1 MKKFYTFILAVLLVV
16 SLAGC
21 GDTASNIEVVSA
33 SDDEITEMQT
43 ALDEIDGLYIGL
55 LNDTTLTNSTNIE
68 IKDNVI
74 TIKSG
79 GEYTITGSLDDG
91 QIVVDT
97 GDAVTLNLQDVTI
110 HNEDGPAIY
119 IEDADGGTTINLV
132 AGTVNTLSDGNTH
145 SDEETTAVIYSKD
158 TLYLDGSGT
167 LIVNANAN
175 DGIVSK
181 DSFTIYD
188 GTYVITSQGDAV
200 YGKDDLTIEGGDFTV
215 VTYGGSAEA
224 PVIEESSGRN
234 SFFNN
239 EDDEG
244 VEGSQKALKSE
255 GTLTINGGTFNLD
268 AYDDAIHSDTEVI
281 VNGGDITLSS
291 GDDGIHSDE
300 LLTVNGGTLTIEY
313 AAEGLESFSVVINDG
328 TIDINAYDDGIN
340 ATNGTNTSVG
350 GAADHPDYS
359 EYDLDTDP
367 SIIINDGT
375 LNVVSGGDGI
385 DANGV
390 VLINGGYIT
399 VNGKGTSSGMIESPI
414 DFDITGIISG
424 GTVLATGTPT
434 MAYEFDDED
443 STQVS
448 FVATFGYSYSAG
460 STIQIL
466 DSGNNTL
473 VDTTTSNAFQTII
486 FSCDELEQGDTYTLV
501 IDGDEY
507 TLTLSS
513 TSLVTIAS

>member
-1 MKKFYTFILAVLLVV
+1 MKKFYTFILAALLVV

-21 GDTASNIEVVSA
+21 GDTTTNIEVVTA
-33 SDDEITEMQT
+33 TDSDITEMQ
-43 ALDEIDGLYIGL
+43 AELDEIDGLYIGL
-55 LNDTTLTNSTNIE
+55 LNDTTLTNSTNIT
-68 IKDNVI
+68 IKDNVV

-79 GEYTITGSLDDG
+79 GEYTVTGTLDDG

-97 GDAVTLNLQDVTI
+97 GDAVTLNLLNVTI

-119 IEDADGGTTINLV
+119 IEDADGATTINLV
-132 AGTVNTLSDGNTH
+132 AGFVNTLSDGETH
-145 SDEETTAVIYSKD
+145 SDEETTAVLYSKD

-167 LIVNANAN
+167 LIIEANTN

-188 GTYVITSQGDAV
+188 GVYIINSEGDAI
-200 YGKDDLTIEGGDFTV
+200 YGKDDLTIEGGDFSV

-224 PVIEESSGRN
+224 PVIEESFGRN

-255 GTLTINGGTFNLD
+255 GTLTINGGSFYLD
-268 AYDDAIHSDTEVI
+268 AYDDAIHSDTVVLI
-281 VNGGDITLSS
+281 NGGDITLLS

-300 LLTVNGGTLTIEY
+300 LLTVNSGTLTVEY
-313 AAEGLESFSVVINDG
+313 SAEGLESFSIVINDG
-328 TIDINAYDDGIN
+328 TFDINAYDDGLN
-340 ATNGTNTSVG
+340 ATSGTNTSVG
-350 GAADHPDYS
+350 GAADDPDYS
-359 EYDLDTDP
+359 DYDLDTDP
-367 SIIINDGT
+367 SIIINGGT
-375 LNVVSGGDGI
+375 MNVVSGGDGI

-399 VNGKGTSSGMIESPI
+399 VNGKGTTSGMVESPI
-414 DFDITGIISG
+414 DFDITGIITG
-424 GTVLATGTPT
+424 GTVLATGTSM

-473 VDTTTSNAFQTII
+473 VDETSSNAFQTII
-486 FSCDELEQGDTYTLV
+486 FSCDELEQGDTYTLI